1 MHISL
6 DDMFGR
12 NVREKYSCTFH
23 WMICSGEIFVHI
35 SLCTFHWMICSGEIF
50 VHISLDDMF
59 GRNIRAHF
67 IG

>member
-1 MHISL
+1 
-6 DDMFGR
+6 
-12 NVREKYSCTFH
+12 
-23 WMICSGEIFVHI
+23 MICSGEIFVHI
-35 SLCTFHWMICSGEIF
+35 SLDDDMYTSGEIF

>member
-1 MHISL
+1 MHTSL

-12 NVREKYSCTFH
+12 NIRAFH
-23 WMICSGEIFVHI
+23 W
-35 SLCTFHWMICSGEIF
+35 ICSGEIF